1 MVRKA
6 KSSGTVRVLDK
17 HNDRSVSED
26 QRSSLDDPETSDPR
40 NSQRTSE
47 VTGSKEKSQKN
58 FGQDE
63 ELDLG
68 LDISSS
74 ITGVVLMTKTG
85 NMVFMDHVAL
95 TSVKYKNI
103 FDKADAVI
111 DWIKSEL
118 PDVKIGRIF
127 VEANAKGYSAGF
139 SSADTLFTLAK
150 MNALVSY
157 LTHKWFGA
165 PVIDV
170 NVTSARSRIG
180 YKNNKSVKKPVK
192 EKVREFVLLN
202 HPYLPFQTRTVTI
215 GKNKGAI
222 VPASGSEDEV
232 DAWVICKGGQ
242 ALNP

>member
-6 KSSGTVRVLDK
+6 VSSRSIRVLDK

-26 QRSSLDDPETSDPR
+26 QRDGVDGSEASSLRDPEGTS
-40 NSQRTSE
+40 QE
-47 VTGSKEKSQKN
+47 TGSKKEDQ
-58 FGQDE
+58 E
-63 ELDLG
+63 VLEVDLG

-74 ITGVVLMTKTG
+74 ITGAVLMDKNG
-85 NMVFMDHVAL
+85 NMMFMGHVPL
-95 TSVKYKNI
+95 TSTKYKTI
-103 FDKADAVI
+103 FDKADAVHE
-111 DWIKSEL
+111 W
-118 PDVKIGRIF
+118 VKTFPVRMKVRRIF

-157 LTHKWFGA
+157 LTHRWFKV

-202 HPYLPFQTRTVTI
+202 HPYLPFQTRTVTV
-215 GKNKGAI
+215 GKSKGQV
-222 VPASGSEDEV
+222 VPASGVEDEI
-232 DAWVICKGGQ
+232 DAWIVCRGGQ
-242 ALNP
+242 LLNP